1 MSFILSAFGEAYAGE
16 AAANAYQANADQQV
30 LQGLQERNIAITK
43 AREQGTASLRQAGA
57 IRAAYGAAGV
67 VPTGGTP
74 LEVMS
79 DQATNGELARQS
91 QLWQGV
97 VSQQSSDQQAASYRA
112 QGKAAR
118 TAGYI
123 SAIGKLASGA
133 ERTAMA
139 AGAA

>member
-1 MSFILSAFGEAYAGE
+1 MSSILSAFGEAYAGE
-16 AAANAYQANADQQV
+16 AQANAYQANADQQI

-43 AREQGTASLRQAGA
+43 AREQGTTSLRQAGA
-57 IRAAYGAAGV
+57 IRAAYGASGV

-79 DQATNGELARQS
+79 DQATSGELARQM

-123 SAIGKLASGA
+123 SAIGKLVSGA
-133 ERTAMA
+133 EKSAMA
-139 AGAA
+139 AGAV

>member
-1 MSFILSAFGEAYAGE
+1 MSFILSAFGDAYAGE
-16 AAANAYQANADQQV
+16 AQANAYQANADQQV
-30 LQGLQERNIAITK
+30 LQGMQQRNIAITK
-43 AREQGTASLRQAGA
+43 AQEQGTASLRQQGA
-57 IRAAYGAAGV
+57 IRAAYGASGV
-67 VPTGGTP
+67 VPTGGSA

-79 DQATNGELARQS
+79 DQVAHGELARQR

-97 VSQQSSDQQAASYRA
+97 AEQQSSDQQAASYRA

-123 SAIGKLASGA
+123 SAIGKLVSGA
-133 ERTAMA
+133 EKSAMA